1 MYSYYLPLTSRT
13 TLCAVSYVDKSGRP
27 GQPTLQ
33 VPGMGQKC
41 ELHFESFRVAGALD
55 SKGTFEYVQIQQVL
69 LVLCFEREIV
79 REQLRHC
86 QQHCQEQAGVFK

>member
-1 MYSYYLPLTSRT
+1 
-13 TLCAVSYVDKSGRP
+13 
-27 GQPTLQ
+27 
-33 VPGMGQKC
+33 MGQKC
-41 ELHFESFRVAGALD
+41 ELHFESFHVAGALD

-86 QQHCQEQAGVFK
+86 QQHCQERQEFLNNYIICPSHILGSVLNRTENYKYYIHVGWERLFL